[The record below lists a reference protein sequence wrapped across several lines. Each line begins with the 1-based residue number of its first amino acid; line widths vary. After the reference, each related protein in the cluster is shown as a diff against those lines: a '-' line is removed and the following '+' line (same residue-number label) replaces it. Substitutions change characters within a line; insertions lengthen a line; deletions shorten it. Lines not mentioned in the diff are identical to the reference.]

1 MIRLAIDAVLVALFV
16 AELSF
21 HYLPKDLH
29 EILGVALIATIL
41 VHFAINFKRLFALTK
56 KITTRKFF
64 AIEVVLA
71 LGFCTLLI
79 FLTGLCQSNY
89 LFPDLVNSTLR
100 RNMTIHNLHT
110 SSPYIMT
117 ILIGMHIGLHGR
129 ELKQKVLRLLRA
141 ENFFKRWRIVFDG
154 IIMTVAAFGVL
165 GLFLNR
171 FFARILMKH
180 IFSTPATD
188 LPAPMFIFL
197 LVGSIVF
204 FAVVTH
210 FVVKKFFK
218 E

>member
-21 HYLPKDLH
+21 NYLPKELH
-29 EILGVALIATIL
+29 EILGVALVAAIL
-41 VHFAINFKRLFALTK
+41 VHFAINFKRLLALTY

-64 AIEVVLA
+64 AIEVNLA
-71 LGFCTLLI
+71 LALCTLLI
-79 FLTGLCQSNY
+79 LLTGLCQSNY
-89 LFPDLVNSTLR
+89 LCPDLADSILR

-129 ELKQKVLRLLRA
+129 ELNQKVLRLLRA
-141 ENFFKRWRIVFDG
+141 EDFFKRRKIVFDAV
-154 IIMTVAAFGVL
+154 IFTVAAFGVV

-171 FFARILMKH
+171 FFDRILMKH
-180 IFSTPATD
+180 VFATPATD

-197 LVGSIVF
+197 LVGSVTF

-210 FVVKKFFK
+210 FVVKKVFK